1 MPVVSVTPEAHE
13 HAKTQA
19 ERAGK
24 TLAAWASEKLLSRG
38 PEITVQE
45 KNVPLAPDG
54 SAYCKCDGEWGPG
67 PWHKPGCWRRT

>member
-38 PEITVQE
+38 PEITV
-45 KNVPLAPDG
+45 PAPRTV
-54 SAYCKCDGEWGPG
+54 AQFCQCDGPNEAG
-67 PWHKPGCWRRT
+67 PWHKTGCGRRT